1 MSSSSQDFMPGRIP
15 GNKRHLK
22 RLIEYNS
29 RIAFFNLES
38 KIVGGN
44 PDYFCQ
50 CFQDKVNRMKQGYND
65 PMQTNSERV
74 SQLTTNS
81 LGGRTTFGNFNVP
94 AKITYLGG
102 IEGQP
107 GGIPRPPRNTF

>member
-1 MSSSSQDFMPGRIP
+1 MTSYQNFIPGTTP

-22 RLIEYNS
+22 RLIDYNS
-29 RIAFFNLES
+29 KIAYYNLES

-44 PDYFCQ
+44 PDYFCD
-50 CFQDKVNRMKQGYND
+50 CFKDKVNLMKQGYND
-65 PMQTNSERV
+65 PSQTTSERV
-74 SQLTTNS
+74 SQLTINT
-81 LGGRTTFGNFNVP
+81 LGGKTTFGNYNVP

-107 GGIPRPPRNTF
+107 GGIPRPPRNRF

>member
-1 MSSSSQDFMPGRIP
+1 MSSSQNFMPGRVP
-15 GNKRHLK
+15 GNKRHLR
-22 RLIEYNS
+22 RLIDYNS
-29 RIAFFNLES
+29 KIAFYNLES
-38 KIVGGN
+38 KIVGNGD
-44 PDYFCQ
+44 PDYFCE

-74 SQLTTNS
+74 SQVTTNT

>member
-1 MSSSSQDFMPGRIP
+1 MSGLNFTPGVTP

-22 RLIEYNS
+22 RVINYNS
-29 RIAFFNLES
+29 DIAFFNLAS

-44 PDYFCQ
+44 PGYFCE
-50 CFQDKVNRMKQGYND
+50 CFKDKVNRAKQGYND
-65 PMQTNSERV
+65 PNETNAQRLSV
-74 SQLTTNS
+74 LASST
-81 LGGRTTFGNFNVP
+81 LGGNTTFGNFNVP

-107 GGIPRPPRNTF
+107 GGIPRPLRNKF

>member
-1 MSSSSQDFMPGRIP
+1 MSSSQNFMPGRVP
-15 GNKRHLK
+15 GNKRHLR
-22 RLIEYNS
+22 RLIDYNS
-29 RIAFFNLES
+29 KIAFLNLGS
-38 KIVGGN
+38 KVVGGN
-44 PDYFCQ
+44 DYFCE

-65 PMQTNSERV
+65 PMQTNSERI
-74 SQLTTNS
+74 SQLTTNT

-107 GGIPRPPRNTF
+107 GGIPRPPRNKF

>member
-1 MSSSSQDFMPGRIP
+1 MSGLNFTPGVVP
-15 GNKRHLK
+15 GNKAHLR

-29 RIAFFNLES
+29 KIAFFNLES

-44 PDYFCQ
+44 PGYFCE
-50 CFQDKVNRMKQGYND
+50 CFKDKVNRMKQGYND
-65 PMQTNSERV
+65 PSQTNSERV
-74 SQLTTNS
+74 AQLTTNT
-81 LGGRTTFGNFNVP
+81 LGGKTTYGNFNVP

-107 GGIPRPPRNTF
+107 GGIPRPLRNKF

>member
-1 MSSSSQDFMPGRIP
+1 MSSSQNFMPGRVP
-15 GNKRHLK
+15 GNKRDLR

-29 RIAFFNLES
+29 KIAFLNLES

-44 PDYFCQ
+44 PDYFCE
-50 CFQDKVNRMKQGYND
+50 CFKDKVNRMKQGYND
-65 PMQTNSERV
+65 PMQTNSERI

-107 GGIPRPPRNTF
+107 GGIPRILRNTF

>member
-1 MSSSSQDFMPGRIP
+1 MSSSQNFMPGRVP
-15 GNKRHLK
+15 GNKRHLR
-22 RLIEYNS
+22 RLIEYDS
-29 RIAFFNLES
+29 KIAFYNLES

-44 PDYFCQ
+44 PGYFCE

-65 PMQTNSERV
+65 PSQTNSERITH
-74 SQLTTNS
+74 LTTNT